1 MIHVKSLLDVPTSTK
16 VAVSNNGG
24 WDCYGAGDD
33 MPAMP
38 QPSPE
43 DLARQ
48 MSVPYSDAVQSL
60 LDTEAQRRGYD
71 GVLSMVS
78 YSGDSHPKFG
88 TEGSAAKSW
97 RTACW
102 AQCYAILAAVESGAR
117 PMPTVAELLAEMP
130 VFVLP

>member
-1 MIHVKSLLDVPTSTK
+1 MIHVQRLIDIPAGTR
-16 VAVSNNGG
+16 VAVSSGDG

-48 MSVPYSDAVQSL
+48 MSVPYADAVQSL
-60 LDTEAQRRGYD
+60 LDAEAQQRGYD
-71 GVLSMVS
+71 GVLSTVS
-78 YSGDSHPKFG
+78 YSGYSHPKFG
-88 TEGSAAKSW
+88 AEGSAAKSW

-117 PMPTVAELLAEMP
+117 PMPTVVELLSEMP